1 MRADPICAPLGLI
14 PSGFRPSRS
23 GRSVCREPSWK
34 WIDGWVIGSSGT
46 PAMQEA
52 TVDLICGCVGL
63 AGHLSHLLR
72 RLSRD
77 VDPAWVA
84 LARDLDA
91 HERVEGMLVDAVV
104 AVAHDGAVDI
114 S

>member
-1 MRADPICAPLGLI
+1 MPVAD
-14 PSGFRPSRS
+14 
-23 GRSVCREPSWK
+23 
-34 WIDGWVIGSSGT
+34 
-46 PAMQEA
+46 
-52 TVDLICGCVGL
+52 
-63 AGHLSHLLR
+63 HLSDLLR

-84 LARDLDA
+84 LARDLYP